1 MERISFEKEGKM
13 KEFLKNLD
21 NAFKALTK
29 FQFIRFCV
37 TGSLGVVTDLIISY
51 IVLLVLKSSFTI
63 NLDSNTNGLT
73 DKILLCIPPVLG
85 FVAAVIQNYLI
96 NHCWTFGKE
105 TENHRVSFKLF
116 GKFFGVALF
125 ALIPRLIVYVIL
137 INNVLNPNSF
147 FNLANFGGIMAGMFF
162 NFFGSKF
169 FVFRFKEAVEQQ
181 VRKQIET
188 VETAVNSKEEN

>member
-1 MERISFEKEGKM
+1 M
-13 KEFLKNLD
+13 KEFFKNLKNVFD
-21 NAFKALTK
+21 ALTK
-29 FQFIRFCV
+29 FQFMRFCV
-37 TGSLGVVTDLIISY
+37 TGSLGVITDLIISY
-51 IVLLVLKSSFTI
+51 VVLLILKSSFTL
-63 NLDSNTNGLT
+63 NLDSATNELS
-73 DKILLCIPPVLG
+73 DKVILCIPPVLG
-85 FVAAVIQNYLI
+85 FVAAVIQNYIL
-96 NHCWTFGKE
+96 NHFWTFGAE

-169 FVFRFKEAVEQQ
+169 FVFKFREDMN
-181 VRKQIET
+181 KQIEAPKAAADST
-188 VETAVNSKEEN
+188 SSAANSSFSNSGKI

>member
-1 MERISFEKEGKM
+1 M
-13 KEFLKNLD
+13 KEFLKNLND
-21 NAFKALTK
+21 AFKALTK

-51 IVLLVLKSSFTI
+51 IVLLILKSSFTI
-63 NLDSNTNGLT
+63 NLDSATNGLS

-85 FVAAVIQNYLI
+85 FIAAVIQNYLL
-96 NHCWTFGKE
+96 NHFWTFGKE

-116 GKFFGVALF
+116 GKFFGVCLF
-125 ALIPRLIVYVIL
+125 ALIPRLIVYTIL

-169 FVFRFKEAVEQQ
+169 VVFRFKEEVIKQVE
-181 VRKQIET
+181 KQIEKQIENVGDT
-188 VETAVNSKEEN
+188 KEEK

>member
-1 MERISFEKEGKM
+1 M
-13 KEFLKNLD
+13 KEFFKNLKNVFD
-21 NAFKALTK
+21 ALTK
-29 FQFIRFCV
+29 FQFMRFCV
-37 TGSLGVVTDLIISY
+37 TGGLGVITDLIISY
-51 IVLLVLKSSFTI
+51 IVLLILKSSFTI
-63 NLDSNTNGLT
+63 NFDSATNGLG
-73 DKILLCIPPVLG
+73 DKALLCIPPVLG
-85 FVAAVIQNYLI
+85 FVAAVIKNYLL
-96 NHCWTFGKE
+96 NHFWTFGAE

-169 FVFRFKEAVEQQ
+169 FVFKFREDVK
-181 VRKQIET
+181 KQIEAI
-188 VETAVNSKEEN
+188 ETAITEKEEK